1 MLLTD
6 LHPATHVPLIFT
18 VLAVKHSSEML
29 PRGFIIVPVEF
40 AAVAPRRRG
49 LLSAGLVVV
58 VVIVTVVEH
67 HGDLLCKLLQ
77 PQPLLPPLFALLAL
91 LVTVTVL
98 RKVSNGRG
106 QC

>member
-29 PRGFIIVPVEF
+29 PWGFIIVPVEF

-49 LLSAGLVVV
+49 LLSAGLV